1 MEQQSQRSIVVAY
14 LVVLVA
20 TGALYVGT
28 CAPGSLWQDS
38 GMYQY
43 RIWHNDIEGSLGL
56 ALAHPL
62 YHLIGIAA
70 KQLPFGDFAYRANL
84 ISAISGAIAV
94 ANLFLL
100 IRLWLGTT
108 WPAIIGAI
116 VFALSHTFWQHTAI
130 AEVYTL
136 GGMFLITEL
145 LLLLQYV
152 RTEQKKYLYLLAM
165 ANGLAMANHVWAS
178 IAMVCYMVF
187 ICWLLIKKRIC
198 WRDVAAAAG
207 LWVLGALPY
216 EYLIIKDMIQTG
228 DIAGTL
234 VSAFLGR
241 SWGGAVLNMHITGRM
256 VKENIMFFG
265 LNYPTPDILL
275 FFVGLYS
282 AYRVAANRVFTIV
295 LLAVLILYFVFA
307 ARYTVPDRYAFFVPF
322 YCLVPI
328 FVGAGFEYLCR
339 KYNRKY
345 LGVIAVILAVIPVFV
360 YAVAPALAEKAHVT
374 LGTQRII
381 PYRNDYV
388 YFLWPWQC
396 GNDGPQ
402 RFAEDA
408 LKAAGDNAIIYA
420 DGTTVYPLL
429 YEQQVKGKYTGVM
442 VITGHASANNMDN
455 YRDIDKL
462 IAKRPFYVVSP
473 VKGYIPA
480 EWLEK
485 YSFKQQGVL
494 WRMNFKNAQGNW

>member
-1 MEQQSQRSIVVAY
+1 MANIRKITLTYLIVLA
-14 LVVLVA
+14 A
-20 TGALYVGT
+20 AGALYVGT
-28 CAPGSLWQDS
+28 CAPGPLWQDS

-43 RIWHNDIEGSLGL
+43 RIWHNDIEGALGL
-56 ALAHPL
+56 ALSHPL
-62 YHLIGIAA
+62 YHLVGIAA
-70 KQLPFGDFAYRANL
+70 KQIPFGDFAYRVNL

-100 IRLWLGTT
+100 IRLWLGTN

-152 RTEQKKYLYLLAM
+152 RTEQKKYLYLLAL

-178 IAMVCYMVF
+178 IALACYVVF
-187 ICWLLIKKRIC
+187 VLWLLIKKRIHLGNVV
-198 WRDVAAAAG
+198 VAVG
-207 LWVLGALPY
+207 LWVLSALPY
-216 EYLIIKDMIQTG
+216 EYLIVKDMIHSG

-234 VSAFLGR
+234 VSAFLGN
-241 SWGGAVLNMHITGRM
+241 SWGGAVLNTHITGRM
-256 VKENIMFFG
+256 VKENSMFFG

-275 FFVGLYS
+275 FFVGLYA
-282 AYRVAANRVFTIV
+282 AYRVAAWRAFTTV
-295 LLAVLILYFVFA
+295 LLAVLVLYFVFA
-307 ARYTVPDRYAFFVPF
+307 ARYTVPDRYAFFMPF
-322 YCLVPI
+322 YCVVPI

-339 KYNRKY
+339 KYNRTY
-345 LGVIAVILAVIPVFV
+345 LGITTLIFAVIPVFV
-360 YAVAPALAEKAHVT
+360 YALAPALAQKAHVM
-374 LGTQRII
+374 LGTQRTI

-388 YFLWPWQC
+388 YFLRPWQC

-402 RFAEDA
+402 RFAKEA
-408 LKAAGDNAIIYA
+408 LRTAGDNAIIYA

-429 YEQQVKGKYTGVM
+429 YEQQVKGSYTGVT
-442 VITGHASANNMDN
+442 VLTSHASANNMDK
-455 YRDIDKL
+455 YKDIDIL
-462 IAKRPFYVVSP
+462 VAIRPFYVVSP
-473 VKGYIPA
+473 VKGYVPA

-494 WRMNFKNAQGNW
+494 WRMTVKDIQEKK

>member
-1 MEQQSQRSIVVAY
+1 MEQQRSSVGAMY

-20 TGALYVGT
+20 ASVLYVGT

-43 RIWHNDIEGSLGL
+43 RIWHNDIEGALGL
-56 ALAHPL
+56 ALSHPL
-62 YHLIGIAA
+62 YHLIGIAV
-70 KQLPFGDFAYRANL
+70 KQIPVGEFAYRVNL

-100 IRLWLGTT
+100 IRLWLGAN

-152 RTEQKKYLYLLAM
+152 RTEQKKYLYLLAL

-178 IAMVCYMVF
+178 IALACYVIF
-187 ICWLLIKKRIC
+187 VCWLLIKKRINLGH
-198 WRDVAAAAG
+198 VAVAAG

-216 EYLIIKDMIQTG
+216 EYLIVKDMIHSG
-228 DIAGTL
+228 DIVGTL
-234 VSAFLGR
+234 VSAFFGR
-241 SWGGAVLNMHITGRM
+241 GWNSAVLNMHITGRM
-256 VKENIMFFG
+256 IKENIMFFC

-275 FFVGLYS
+275 FFVGLYV
-282 AYRVAANRVFTIV
+282 AYRVAAWRAFTTV

-322 YCLVPI
+322 YCVVPI

-339 KYNRKY
+339 KYNRTY
-345 LGVIAVILAVIPVFV
+345 LGVIAMIFAMIPVFV
-360 YAVAPALAEKAHVT
+360 YAAAPALAEKAHVT
-374 LGTQRII
+374 LGTQRTI

-388 YFLWPWQC
+388 YFLRPWQTC
-396 GNDGPQ
+396 NNGPQ
-402 RFAEDA
+402 RFAEEA
-408 LKAAGDNAIIYA
+408 LKTAGDNAIIYA

-429 YEQQVKGKYTGVM
+429 YEQQVKGKYTGITVL
-442 VITGHASANNMDN
+442 TGHASANNMDK
-455 YRDIDKL
+455 YTDIDTL
-462 IAKRPFYVVSP
+462 VATRPFYVVSP
-473 VKGYIPA
+473 VKGYIPS

-494 WRMNFKNAQGNW
+494 WRMKYKDTQESKQ